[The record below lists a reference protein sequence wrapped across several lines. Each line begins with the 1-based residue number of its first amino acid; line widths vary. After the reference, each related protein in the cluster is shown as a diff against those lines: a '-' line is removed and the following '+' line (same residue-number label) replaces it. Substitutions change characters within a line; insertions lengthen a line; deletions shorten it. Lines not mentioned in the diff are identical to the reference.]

1 MSWSLFLFGFAKLVF
16 GVLVGGI
23 GIFCASRI
31 LRRLM
36 RRSAAD
42 DAIRSGNLADGVLE
56 AAALLSFGI
65 VGQHAVT
72 ATFSAMDLMYRG
84 HELEAFMLSRFAF
97 YAFVHVGSALV
108 AAAGTLALGTWIF
121 GWLTRGIDEM
131 AEVKKGNVA
140 PALVLGSVMVV
151 LALTMSPGLQTMLDG
166 LLPLPTLQRDE
177 VTAPS

>member
-1 MSWSLFLFGFAKLVF
+1 VSSSLFLFGLAKLVF
-16 GVLVGGI
+16 GILAAAI
-23 GIFCASRI
+23 GIFCASRL

-36 RRSAAD
+36 KRASDD
-42 DAIRSGNLADGVLE
+42 DALKSGNLADGVLE

-97 YAFVHVGSALV
+97 YAFVHVGASLV
-108 AAAGTLALGTWIF
+108 AAAGTLAVGTWLF
-121 GWLTRGIDEM
+121 GLLTRGIDEM

-140 PALVLGSVMVV
+140 PALVLGSVMIV
-151 LALTMSPGLQTMLDG
+151 LALMMAPGLQTMLDG

-177 VTAPS
+177 VLPPS